1 MDSELSQ
8 PWVSREASR
17 SYDGRRS
24 GGWLRLVVL
33 AACGAAGPILLV
45 SLLSR
50 AVPAPAL
57 SPSYVPA
64 LEPYREREVP
74 FYDRY
79 LDELRA
85 VRARWV
91 FIGDSMLGTRIDPRV
106 LSELSNRDGVGM
118 VMQAGSGS
126 AWWYLALKNVV
137 AASAVKPRYVFV
149 FFRDENLTDPMFRAT
164 GTYRWSLDLVAR
176 AHEPEL
182 NEVFAANLA
191 GPWFK
196 VHEFVD
202 QGLDVQRL
210 SLWGERRLRELP
222 LGWFARP
229 DQHAEFEAHV
239 NAAFYLDRLRPIP
252 EADMQRAD
260 DALLDF
266 GRDVERSVL
275 PDMLRT
281 SARHHLPLV
290 FVRVQ
295 RRPTPDGPPPQ
306 SEAMTKYIAD
316 LKSWLEARG
325 AQFYDDTGAKEL
337 TLDLYEDGDHID
349 GSKREF
355 YTTWFRRRLAP
366 LFE

>member
-1 MDSELSQ
+1 M
-8 PWVSREASR
+8 
-17 SYDGRRS
+17 
-24 GGWLRLVVL
+24 L
-33 AACGAAGPILLV
+33 AAAIATGPMLLIA
-45 SLLSR
+45 LLGR
-50 AVPAPAL
+50 TVPAPAL
-57 SPSYVPA
+57 TPSYVPA

-106 LSELSNRDGVGM
+106 LSELSNRAGVGM

-137 AASAVKPRYVFV
+137 AASGVKPRYVFI

-182 NEVFAANLA
+182 NSVFAANLA
-191 GPWFK
+191 GPWFR
-196 VHEFVD
+196 VHDFVD
-202 QGLDVQRL
+202 RKLDVQRL
-210 SLWGERRLRELP
+210 GLWSERRLRELP
-222 LGWFARP
+222 LGWFAAP
-229 DQHAEFEAHV
+229 NEQAQFEARV
-239 NAAFYLDRLRPIP
+239 NVAFDLDRLRPIP
-252 EADMQRAD
+252 EADMQRAE
-260 DALLDF
+260 DARLDF
-266 GRDVERSVL
+266 ARDVERSVL
-275 PDMLRT
+275 PEMVRT
-281 SARHHLPLV
+281 SERHKLSLV
-290 FVRVQ
+290 FIRVQ
-295 RRPTPDGPPPQ
+295 RRPTPDGPPQQ
-306 SEAMTKYIAD
+306 SDAMTKYVAD
-316 LKSWLEARG
+316 LKAWLEARG
-325 AQFYDDTGAKEL
+325 AKFYDDTGAKEL

-349 GSKREF
+349 RSKREF